1 MKYLLSIFSFLLVT
15 TLMAQGP
22 DADSETRNGPM
33 ISFETS
39 KYNFGE
45 VNQGEKV
52 NYDFLYINTGSEP
65 LVISDVKTTCGCT
78 APNWSKEALAV
89 GDTARLKVVF
99 SSVGKRGMQNK
110 VITVYS
116 NAGNNPARVT
126 LTGSVLLPTPP
137 KEQ

>member
-1 MKYLLSIFSFLLVT
+1 MKYLLTIFSFLFVY

-22 DADSETRNGPM
+22 DTDSESINGPK
-33 ISFETS
+33 ISFEKS
-39 KYNFGE
+39 KYDFGE

-52 NYDFLYINTGSEP
+52 QYDFLYVNTGGEP

-78 APNWSKEALAV
+78 APNWSREALAV

-116 NAGNNPARVT
+116 NAINNPERVS
-126 LTGSVLLPTPP
+126 LSGNVLLPTSAN
-137 KEQ
+137 EQ